1 MELFELTNQYLMMVV
16 RLMIS
21 ILFTWSRG
29 QVPGQIA
36 APGNL
41 SP

>member
-21 ILFTWSRG
+21 ILFNCPRDH
-29 QVPGQIA
+29 A
-36 APGNL
+36 R
-41 SP
+41 